1 MHSSILRQLKRVC
14 SARGIV
20 CMCVLIGCGMSQ
32 ETAVRLDSSDWWSYT
47 RQEELPVPQRREPIR
62 FQNREP
68 SESNFQVAGLALG
81 ATWDFAEIRSKL
93 GKATEV
99 ERGDAASGR
108 NQICYVS
115 PSGEVHLIYE
125 LGEVDAVL
133 YLFLHGAKWNGSQL
147 CAVSEAVSANISPA
161 SGLRLGL
168 QPQQVRSILGN
179 PSIATPS
186 KLVYY
191 FSYKERTPPEAL
203 ARLRQNHPDMSDAEF
218 TKNFEYAD
226 SESYIEARF
235 ASGKLNY
242 LAISKSETY

>member
-1 MHSSILRQLKRVC
+1 MHSSILSPLKRVC
-14 SARGIV
+14 SAPRIL
-20 CMCVLIGCGMSQ
+20 CMFVLVGCAMSQ
-32 ETAVRLDSSDWWSYT
+32 EAPVRLDSSDWWSYT

-81 ATWDFAEIRSKL
+81 ATWDFAEIRSKF
-93 GKATEV
+93 GTATEV

-115 PSGEVHLIYE
+115 PSGGVHLIYE
-125 LGEVDAVL
+125 LGEVDAVF
-133 YLFLHGAKWNGSQL
+133 YLFVDGTKWNGSQF
-147 CAVSEAVSANISPA
+147 CAVSEEVSANISTA

-168 QPQQVRSILGN
+168 PPQQVKGILGD
-179 PSIATPS
+179 PSIATPT

-191 FSYKERTPPEAL
+191 FSYKRRTPPEAL
-203 ARLRQNHPDMSDAEF
+203 ARLRQNYPDMSDAEF
-218 TKNFEYAD
+218 IQSFEYAD
-226 SESYIEARF
+226 TESYIEARF